1 MPTSRLI
8 MTAAVVVLLVTVRA
22 LGQLSTNLLDDFDR
36 SDNSTVGST
45 PTSPASLIW
54 NEIETV
60 AGAGAQIISSRLQ
73 LGSTTAGRDF
83 AYVDVSSLSGYPV
96 QLSLASDV
104 VTWAFNMRQ
113 TRTDPSGFDAS
124 SYGIG
129 FILGKTSDDVTTGE
143 GYAVILGQ
151 SGSSDPIR
159 LARFTAGPDLNSNF
173 TDIISGNDY
182 GNEFLSVKVAYTPS
196 GDMWSLYVESGTS
209 SFPRSDPRN
218 TSTQV
223 GSATMDNTFTL
234 SLLKYMGCF
243 WNHATIASDNAIF
256 DDLYISDANQ
266 ALPIQ
271 LASCTASVLRGN
283 DVEVQWKTV
292 SETNNFGFKIDR
304 KRGESGPWTNIGFVE
319 GHGTTLAPQS
329 YSYLDHSVA
338 FGKYQYRVRQID
350 LDRKYETFPEMEV
363 NVGLEPGKSVLAQNY
378 PNPFNP
384 STTIE
389 FVVPQAGWVSL
400 KVYNML
406 GQEITTLYDGNVEVG
421 KVHTAEFCAG
431 GLASGLYYY
440 QLRGGGAVLTR
451 RMMVLR

>member
-1 MPTSRLI
+1 MRTPRLI
-8 MTAAVVVLLVTVRA
+8 MTAGVAVLLLAVTA

-45 PTSPASLIW
+45 PTSPASLPW

-83 AYVDVSSLSGYPV
+83 AYVDVSNLSGYPV

-129 FILGKTSDDVTTGE
+129 FILGKTSDDVTTGD
-143 GYAVILGQ
+143 GYAVIMGQ
-151 SGSSDPIR
+151 SGANDPIR
-159 LARFTAGPDLNSNF
+159 LTRFTAGPDLNSNF

-182 GNEFLSVKVAYTPS
+182 GNEFLSVRVTYTPS
-196 GDMWSLYVESGTS
+196 GDMWTLYVESGTS

-223 GSATMDNTFTL
+223 GSTTMDNTFTL

-243 WNHATIASDNAIF
+243 WNHATSTSDYAIF
-256 DDLYISDANQ
+256 DDLYITDANQ

-271 LASCTASVLRGN
+271 LASCTASVLRGS
-283 DVEVQWKTV
+283 DVEVRWKTV
-292 SETNNFGFKIDR
+292 SETNNFGFEIHR
-304 KRGESGPWTNIGFVE
+304 RRGEVGSWLTVGFVE
-319 GHGTTLAPQS
+319 GHGTTLVPES
-329 YSYLDHSVA
+329 YSYLDRSVA

-350 LDRKYETFPEMEV
+350 LDGKSEIFPEMEV
-363 NVGLEPGKSVLAQNY
+363 NVGLEPSKFVLAQNY

-389 FVVPQAGWVSL
+389 FVVPQAGWVTL
-400 KVYNML
+400 KVYNLL
-406 GQEITTLYDGNVEVG
+406 GQEVVTLQDGNVEAN
-421 KVHTAEFCAG
+421 KVYATEFNAG

-440 QLRGGGAVLTR
+440 QLRGEGTILTKRMVVLK
-451 RMMVLR
+451 